1 MSTYN
6 KDLII
11 ITKLWILKSEFLT
24 CFAHRQFNEI
34 EKTVMEYNL

>member
-11 ITKLWILKSEFLT
+11 NTKLWILKSEFLT
-24 CFAHRQFNEI
+24 CFAHSLM
-34 EKTVMEYNL
+34 KWKKL